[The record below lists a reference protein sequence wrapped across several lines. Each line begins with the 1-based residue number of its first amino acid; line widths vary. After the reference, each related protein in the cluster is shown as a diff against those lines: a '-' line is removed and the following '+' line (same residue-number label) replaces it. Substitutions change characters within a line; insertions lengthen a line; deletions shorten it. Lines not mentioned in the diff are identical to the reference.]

1 MILSK
6 TLASGLGFGVTSA
19 VITTLG
25 LMIGLNASTGSK
37 MVVIGGI
44 LTIAIADSLSDAL
57 GVHVSKETEKGVK
70 QREVWEA
77 TAFTFIFKFLFTL
90 TFLIP
95 ILLLPLPKAII
106 VNIVWGLGILSI
118 LTFRLARSENQSRFE
133 SLAEHLGV
141 AIAVLLATNYLGNL
155 IARHFN

>member
-57 GVHVSKETEKGVK
+57 GVHVSKQKLASNNERYGK
-70 QREVWEA
+70 QQV
-77 TAFTFIFKFLFTL
+77 
-90 TFLIP
+90 
-95 ILLLPLPKAII
+95 LLLSSNFFLP
-106 VNIVWGLGILSI
+106 
-118 LTFRLARSENQSRFE
+118 
-133 SLAEHLGV
+133 
-141 AIAVLLATNYLGNL
+141 
-155 IARHFN
+155 